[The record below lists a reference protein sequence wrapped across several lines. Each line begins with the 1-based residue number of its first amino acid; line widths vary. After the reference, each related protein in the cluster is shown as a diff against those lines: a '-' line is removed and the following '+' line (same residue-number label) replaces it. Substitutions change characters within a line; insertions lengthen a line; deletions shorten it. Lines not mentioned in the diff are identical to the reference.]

1 MFSCA
6 RCGNKVSDGPSC
18 NSCKRQFDFPCAG
31 ISETNFRKLG
41 ERRSAWRCIDCK
53 NAQSPA
59 STSTSNSNPD
69 IAVRLNEVQA
79 ILAHITEQLVPLAS
93 LIEDVKTIK
102 IEISNLKSSIEFA
115 HETASQLSVTVK
127 SLDTRILQVEEHTN
141 LIHTLGAD
149 LNKFK
154 EDLKE
159 REQWA
164 RANNVEIKGVPV
176 KKSENLYDIVDH
188 ISKAIQCPIRKED
201 INYIARV
208 PSLKAESQKSII
220 MALNNRYCKEEF
232 VAAARKNKELT
243 ISQLGYAD
251 EGHVYV
257 NDHLT
262 LFNKS
267 LLKKAKDLAKA
278 KNFKYVWI
286 KHCKILARK
295 SDTSPTFRIKS
306 EKDLLKFS

>member
-1 MFSCA
+1 M
-6 RCGNKVSDGPSC
+6 SDGPSC
-18 NSCKRQFDFPCAG
+18 NLCKRHFDFACAG

-41 ERRSAWRCIDCK
+41 ERRPAWRCYDCK

-59 STSTSNSNPD
+59 STSKNNPE
-69 IAVRLNEVQA
+69 ISVRLDEMQA
-79 ILAHITEQLVPLAS
+79 TLAYITEQLVPLAS

-102 IEISNLKSSIEFA
+102 IEISNLKSSVEFA

-127 SLDTRILQVEEHTN
+127 SLESRISQVEEHTS
-141 LIHTLGAD
+141 LVHTLGAD
-149 LNKFK
+149 LNKLK
-154 EDLKE
+154 EDLQDK
-159 REQWA
+159 EQWA
-164 RANNVEIKGVPV
+164 RANNVEIKGVPF
-176 KKSENLYDIVDH
+176 KKSENLYNIVDH
-188 ISKAIQCPIRKED
+188 ISKVIQCHIRKED

-232 VAAARKNKELT
+232 VAAARKHKELT
-243 ISQLGYAD
+243 ASQLGYAD
-251 EGHVYV
+251 EGHVYI

-262 LFNKS
+262 LFNKT

>member
-1 MFSCA
+1 MNFF
-6 RCGNKVSDGPSC
+6 RCGNKVSDGPLC
-18 NSCKRQFDFPCAG
+18 NLCKRQFDFACAG
-31 ISETNFRKLG
+31 ITETNFRKLG
-41 ERRSAWRCIDCK
+41 ERRSTWRCIDCK

-59 STSTSNSNPD
+59 STSYNNPG
-69 IAVRLNEVQA
+69 IAVRLEEMQA
-79 ILAHITEQLVPLAS
+79 TLVNITQQLVPLAS

-102 IEISNLKSSIEFA
+102 LEISNLKSSVEFA
-115 HETASQLSVTVK
+115 HQTAGQLSVTVK
-127 SLDTRILQVEEHTN
+127 SLESRISQVEEHTN
-141 LIHTLGAD
+141 LIHILGAD
-149 LNKFK
+149 LKKFK
-154 EDLKE
+154 EDLQDK
-159 REQWA
+159 EQWA
-164 RANNVEIKGVPV
+164 RANNVEIKGIPV
-176 KKSENLYDIVDH
+176 KKSENLYDIVDN
-188 ISKAIQCPIRKED
+188 ISKVIQCSIRKED

-232 VAAARKNKELT
+232 VAAARKHKELKV
-243 ISQLGYAD
+243 SQLGYAD

-262 LFNKS
+262 LFNKA
-267 LLKKAKDLAKA
+267 LLKKAKDLAKT